1 MSIKNKI
8 IIPLLILL
16 TILFGIFIYSIY
28 SLNNLIHDLE
38 QTIRQTQ
45 KVNDI
50 TNRIGY
56 LKQDIR
62 QNVLAFAAFNDER
75 YIVDIDSKSREVFKL
90 LSDIKVLITSK
101 NGKKLLAKYEAS
113 LEESRMS
120 RAKYLSDVKLGDAEN
135 SLKNLRSWEVK
146 SQNNHAILL
155 DLQNYNLHALERD
168 HLKFARLFNQ
178 ALYIIV
184 LLIFITSSI
193 LIFYYLYLQRIL
205 IRPLGKLIQFAKN
218 LSAGNFGSTI
228 NYSSNDELS
237 ELSSSLNSMA
247 RKLESYYMSLKKH
260 IDLKELELIK
270 IRDLDAQKD
279 NFLNIASHELK
290 TPVTTIKIYTQL
302 LERKLRKSGT
312 DDYREFFTKI
322 NEQISS
328 INNLVSSLLD
338 ATKIRAGKMPFSF
351 KHYDIN
357 QVLKDKIDIAIQT
370 TRKHKI
376 FLHGRISRKIFG
388 DKERIGQVVN
398 NLLSNAI
405 KYSPRGGEIN
415 VIAEE
420 MKKEIVISV
429 RDEGMG
435 LDRNQQKKI
444 FDRFFRAVDPESSSI
459 PGMGIGLYIS
469 SEIIKFH
476 GGRIWVESEK
486 GKGSTFIF
494 SIPLKA
500 KKDKNS

>member
-8 IIPLLILL
+8 ILPLLILL
-16 TILFGIFIYSIY
+16 TILFGIFLYSIF
-28 SLNNLIHDLE
+28 SLNNLIRELE
-38 QTIRQTQ
+38 QTIQQTQ
-45 KVNDI
+45 KINDL

-62 QNVLAFAAFNDER
+62 QNVLAFAAFNDRR
-75 YIVDIDSKSREVFKL
+75 YIIDIDSKSKEVFGL
-90 LSDIKVLITSK
+90 LSDVKLLITSK

-113 LEESRMS
+113 LEQSRLARTIYM
-120 RAKYLSDVKLGDAEN
+120 SDVARGDMDN
-135 SLKNLRSWEVK
+135 SIKSLKSWEVK

-168 HLKFARLFNQ
+168 HHKFVQLFNQ

-184 LLIFITSSI
+184 FLIIITASI
-193 LIFYYLYLQRIL
+193 LIFFYFYLQRIL
-205 IRPLGKLIQFAKN
+205 INPLVKLVQFAKN

-228 NYSSNDELS
+228 SYSSSDELG

-247 RKLESYYMSLKKH
+247 RKLESYYISLKKN

-270 IRDLDAQKD
+270 IKDLDAQKD

-302 LERKLRKSGT
+302 LERKLRKSRS
-312 DDYREFFTKI
+312 DNYREFFNKI

-338 ATKIRAGKMPFSF
+338 ATKIRAGKMPFNF
-351 KHYDIN
+351 KYYDIN
-357 QVLKDKIDIAIQT
+357 QVLKDKIDIALQT

-376 FLHGRISRKIFG
+376 VLHGRVSKKIYG

-405 KYSPRGGEIN
+405 KYSPKGGQIS
-415 VIAEE
+415 VLAEE
-420 MKKEIVISV
+420 IKKEIVISV
-429 RDEGMG
+429 RDQGIG
-435 LDRNQQKKI
+435 LDRAQQKKI
-444 FDRFFRAVDPESSSI
+444 FGRFFRAVDPESSTI
-459 PGMGIGLYIS
+459 PGLGIGLYIS
-469 SEIIKFH
+469 SEIIKYH

-494 SIPLKA
+494 SIPVKA
-500 KKDKNS
+500 KEDKNS

>member
-1 MSIKNKI
+1 MIMSIKNKI

-16 TILFGIFIYSIY
+16 TILFGIFIYSIF
-28 SLNNLIHDLE
+28 SLNNLINELE
-38 QTIRQTQ
+38 RTIQQTQ

-62 QNVLAFAAFNDER
+62 QNVLAFAAFNDRR
-75 YIVDIDSKSREVFKL
+75 YIVDIDSKSREVFEL
-90 LSDIKVLITSK
+90 LSDVKLLITSK
-101 NGKKLLAKYEAS
+101 NGKKLLSKYQVS
-113 LEESRMS
+113 LEESRLS
-120 RAKYLSDVKLGDAEN
+120 RTKYMSDVSLGDTEN
-135 SLKNLRSWEVK
+135 SIKSLRAWEVK

-168 HLKFARLFNQ
+168 HHKFVQLFNQ
-178 ALYIIV
+178 ALYTIV
-184 LLIFITSSI
+184 LLIILTASI
-193 LIFYYLYLQRIL
+193 LIFFYFYLQRIL
-205 IRPLGKLIQFAKN
+205 IKPLVTLVQFAKD
-218 LSAGNFGSTI
+218 LSAGKFGSTI
-228 NYSSNDELS
+228 SYSSNDELN

-247 RKLESYYMSLKKH
+247 RKLESYYMSLKKN

-270 IRDLDAQKD
+270 IKDLDAQKD

-302 LERKLRKSGT
+302 LERKLRRSGS
-312 DDYREFFTKI
+312 DDYREFFNKI

-338 ATKIRAGKMPFSF
+338 ATKIRAGKMPFTF

-357 QVLKDKIDIAIQT
+357 QVLKDKIDIALQT

-376 FLHGRISRKIFG
+376 ILHGRVSKKIYG
-388 DKERIGQVVN
+388 DKERIGQVIN

-405 KYSPRGGEIN
+405 KYSPKGGQIS

-420 MKKEIVISV
+420 MKKEVVVSV
-429 RDEGMG
+429 KDQGIG
-435 LDRNQQKKI
+435 LSSAQQKKI
-444 FDRFFRAVDPESSSI
+444 FGRFFRAVDPESSSI
-459 PGMGIGLYIS
+459 PGLGIGLYIS
-469 SEIIKFH
+469 SEIVKYH
-476 GGRIWVESEK
+476 DGRIWVESEK
-486 GKGSTFIF
+486 GKGSTFFF
-494 SIPLKA
+494 SIPFKS
-500 KKDKNS
+500 KKK